1 MERETVNFKESKEGR
16 GNYVK
21 IIIISKHKETI
32 KRNKHK
38 KHPPKITYSKLEQKN
53 QSMKTTYI

>member
-1 MERETVNFKESKEGR
+1 MEKETVNFKESKEGR

-38 KHPPKITYSKLEQKN
+38 KHPPQNNLFKIGTKKI
-53 QSMKTTYI
+53 KV